1 MDENLS
7 PVTHHSEDF
16 PEETPKDRAE
26 IARLHADYLAQ
37 EQETSK

>member
-1 MDENLS
+1 MSENVS
-7 PVTHHSEDF
+7 PVVSHGEGF
-16 PEETPKDRAE
+16 PEETPEDRAE